1 MMRCGRLVV
10 GIIAL
15 LAICLAVNLPR
26 GAGIPA
32 ATAAAGGWVLPTG
45 PVTLTEW
52 DGGDGTKSALLRELI
67 ADYGKMHPSVKIS
80 FETDVKSLKVA
91 ASIAAGTAPEIFEAS
106 DANLQ
111 KYIAAKAV
119 EPLPPAAWGQPN
131 VEGVLA
137 LYLPHVL
144 DAVTAGHSL
153 YAVPDQLN
161 AHSLYINNRLFRA
174 AGLDP
179 VKNAPKTWDDMAQ
192 LNKMLTKKQGDRITQ
207 KGFEFRYICDDGH
220 WQAHIFHILTYQAGG
235 DVIKDGKP
243 VFNSEAG
250 LKALTTWKT
259 LVVAPAVT
267 QNTCSSPYQDFAVE
281 QDAMTFAGPHVG
293 KIVEQINPAMKGNYT
308 VVPLPQMRPA
318 QPATLIYSFNWS
330 VNARASAAQ
339 KRVAWDLIHFM
350 SSQPEMWWQRI
361 QFLQGTKG
369 WLSMPV
375 ARNTPFMSA
384 FTHDLS
390 VGRPLGRT
398 TYYAD
403 LQTIIARMVDRVV
416 LKDVD
421 PKAALAEAQA
431 EFLRASSK

>member
-1 MMRCGRLVV
+1 MRCRRGMLGLLVV
-10 GIIAL
+10 
-15 LAICLAVNLPR
+15 LAVSLGAGVLR
-26 GAGIPA
+26 GAPPA
-32 ATAAAGGWVLPTG
+32 ATAAGWVLPTEA
-45 PVTLTEW
+45 VTLNEW

-67 ADYGKMHPSVKIS
+67 AQYEQMHPNVTVK

-91 ASIAAGTAPEIFEAS
+91 AAIAAGTAPEIFEAS

-119 EPLPPAAWGQPN
+119 EPLPPAAWGQTS
-131 VEGVLA
+131 VDGVVA
-137 LYLPHVL
+137 LYLPHIL
-144 DAVTAGHSL
+144 DALISGHSL

-179 VKNAPKTWDDMAQ
+179 VKDAPKSWDDVAR
-192 LNKMLTKKQGDRITQ
+192 LNKALTKKQGDRVVQ
-207 KGFEFRYICDDGH
+207 KGFEMRYICDDGH
-220 WQAHIFHILTYQAGG
+220 WQAHIFHILVYQAGG
-235 DVIKDGKP
+235 EVIKDGKP
-243 VFNSEAG
+243 AFNSDAG
-250 LKALTTWKT
+250 QRALAVWKS

-267 QNTCSSPYQDFAVE
+267 NNTCSSPYQDFAVE

-293 KIVEQINPAMKGNYT
+293 KIVERINPAMQGNYT
-308 VVPLPQMRPA
+308 VAPLPQLRPDH
-318 QPATLIYSFNWS
+318 PATLIYSFNWT
-330 VNARASAAQ
+330 VNTRASAAR

-350 SSQPEMWWQRI
+350 SSKPEVFWQRI
-361 QFLQGTKG
+361 QFLQGTQG
-369 WLSMPV
+369 WLGMPV

-384 FTHDLS
+384 FTHDMS

-403 LQTIIARMVDRVV
+403 LQTIIARMVDKVV

-421 PKAALAEAQA
+421 PKSALAEAEQ
-431 EFLRASSK
+431 EFTRASTP

>member
-1 MMRCGRLVV
+1 MRCGRGMLGLIVV
-10 GIIAL
+10 
-15 LAICLAVNLPR
+15 LAVSL
-26 GAGIPA
+26 GAGVLRGPGPA
-32 ATAAAGGWVLPTG
+32 SATAGGWVLPSE
-45 PVTLTEW
+45 PVTLNEW

-67 ADYGKMHPSVKIS
+67 AQYEQMHPNVTVK

-91 ASIAAGTAPEIFEAS
+91 AAIAAGTAPAIFEAS

-119 EPLPPAAWGQPN
+119 EPLPPAAWGQTA
-131 VEGVLA
+131 VDGVVA

-144 DAVTAGHSL
+144 DAITAGHSL

-179 VKNAPKTWDDMAQ
+179 AKDAPKTWDDVAR
-192 LNKMLTKKQGDRITQ
+192 LNKMLTRKQGDRVVQ
-207 KGFEFRYICDDGH
+207 KGFEMRYVCDDGH
-220 WQAHIFHILTYQAGG
+220 WQAHMFHILVYQAGG
-235 DVIKDGKP
+235 DVIKDGRAA
-243 VFNSEAG
+243 FNSEAG
-250 LKALTTWKT
+250 QRALASWKS

-267 QNTCSSPYQDFAVE
+267 NNTCSSPYQDFAVE

-293 KIVEQINPAMKGNYT
+293 KIVERINPAMQGNYT
-308 VVPLPQMRPA
+308 VAPLPQLRPEH
-318 QPATLIYSFNWS
+318 PAALIYSFNWA
-330 VNARASAAQ
+330 VNTRASASQ

-350 SSQPEMWWQRI
+350 SSKPEVWWQRI
-361 QFLQGTKG
+361 QFLQGTKD
-369 WLSMPV
+369 WLGMPV

-384 FTHDLS
+384 FTHDMS

-416 LKDVD
+416 LKNVD
-421 PKAALAEAQA
+421 PKSALAEAEQ
-431 EFLRASSK
+431 EFTRASSP

>member
-1 MMRCGRLVV
+1 MRCGRGMLGLIVV
-10 GIIAL
+10 
-15 LAICLAVNLPR
+15 LAVSL
-26 GAGIPA
+26 GAGILRGPGPA
-32 ATAAAGGWVLPTG
+32 SATAGGWVLPSE
-45 PVTLTEW
+45 PVTLNEW

-67 ADYGKMHPSVKIS
+67 AQYEQMHPNVTVK

-91 ASIAAGTAPEIFEAS
+91 AAIAAGTAPAIFEAS

-111 KYIAAKAV
+111 KYIVAKAV
-119 EPLPPAAWGQPN
+119 EPLPPAAWGQT
-131 VEGVLA
+131 GVDGVVA

-144 DAVTAGHSL
+144 DAITAGHSL

-179 VKNAPKTWDDMAQ
+179 AKDAPKTWDDVAR
-192 LNKMLTKKQGDRITQ
+192 LNKMLTRKQGDRVVQ
-207 KGFEFRYICDDGH
+207 KGFEMRYVCDDGH
-220 WQAHIFHILTYQAGG
+220 WQAHMFHILVYQAGG
-235 DVIKDGKP
+235 DVIKDGRAA
-243 VFNSEAG
+243 FNSEAG
-250 LKALTTWKT
+250 QRALATWKS

-267 QNTCSSPYQDFAVE
+267 NNTCSSPYQDFAVE

-293 KIVEQINPAMKGNYT
+293 KIVERINPAMQGNYT
-308 VVPLPQMRPA
+308 VAPLPQLRPDH
-318 QPATLIYSFNWS
+318 PAALIYSFNWT
-330 VNARASAAQ
+330 VNTRASAAQ

-350 SSQPEMWWQRI
+350 SSKPEVWWQRI
-361 QFLQGTKG
+361 QFLQGTKD
-369 WLSMPV
+369 WLGMPV

-384 FTHDLS
+384 FTHDMS

-403 LQTIIARMVDRVV
+403 LQTIIARMVDKVV

-421 PKAALAEAQA
+421 ARSALADA
-431 EFLRASSK
+431 EQEFTRASTP

>member
-1 MMRCGRLVV
+1 MMRCAR
-10 GIIAL
+10 
-15 LAICLAVNLPR
+15 LAVALIAVLAVCLGTGMPR
-26 GAGIPA
+26 GAGVPA
-32 ATAAAGGWVLPTG
+32 ATAAAGGWALPTG
-45 PVTLTEW
+45 PVTLNEW

-67 ADYGKMHPSVKIS
+67 ADYEKLHPNVKIN

-91 ASIAAGTAPEIFEAS
+91 AAIASGTAPEIFEAS

-111 KYIAAKAV
+111 KYIVAKAV
-119 EPLPPAAWGQPN
+119 EPLPPAAWGQSN
-131 VEGVLA
+131 VDGVLA

-144 DAVTAGHSL
+144 DAVTAGRSL

-161 AHSLYINNRLFRA
+161 AHSLYINNRMFRA

-179 VKNAPKTWDDMAQ
+179 VKDAPKTWDDMVR
-192 LNKMLTKKQGDRITQ
+192 LDKILTKKQGDRITQ

-250 LKALTTWKT
+250 LTALRVWKS

-293 KIVEQINPAMKGNYT
+293 KIVERINPAMAGNYT
-308 VVPLPQMRPA
+308 VVPLPQLHPDH
-318 QPATLIYSFNWS
+318 PVTLIYSFNWS
-330 VNARASAAQ
+330 VNARASADQ

-350 SSQPEMWWQRI
+350 SSKPEMWWSRI

-369 WLSMPV
+369 WLTMPV

-403 LQTIIARMVDRVV
+403 LQTIIARMVDKVA

-421 PKAALAEAQA
+421 PKSALAEGSD
-431 EFLRASSK
+431 EFIRASSK

>member
-1 MMRCGRLVV
+1 MRCGRGMLSMLVV
-10 GIIAL
+10 
-15 LAICLAVNLPR
+15 LAVSL
-26 GAGIPA
+26 GAGGLRGPGPAA
-32 ATAAAGGWVLPTG
+32 ATAAGWVLPTE
-45 PVTLTEW
+45 PVTLNEW

-67 ADYGKMHPSVKIS
+67 AQYEQMHPNVTVK

-91 ASIAAGTAPEIFEAS
+91 AAIAAGTAPAIFEAS

-119 EPLPPAAWGQPN
+119 EPLPPAAWGQTS
-131 VEGVLA
+131 VDGVLA
-137 LYLPHVL
+137 LYLPHIL
-144 DAVTAGHSL
+144 DALISGHSL

-179 VKNAPKTWDDMAQ
+179 VKDAPKSWDDVAR
-192 LNKMLTKKQGDRITQ
+192 LNKALTKKQGDRVVQ
-207 KGFEFRYICDDGH
+207 KGFEMRYICDDGH
-220 WQAHIFHILTYQAGG
+220 WQAHIFHILVYQAGG
-235 DVIKDGKP
+235 EVIKDGRP
-243 VFNSEAG
+243 AFNSEAG
-250 LKALTTWKT
+250 QRALAVWKS

-267 QNTCSSPYQDFAVE
+267 NNTCSSPYQDFAVE

-293 KIVEQINPAMKGNYT
+293 KIVERINPAMQGNYT
-308 VVPLPQMRPA
+308 VAPLPQLRPDH
-318 QPATLIYSFNWS
+318 PATLIYSFNWT
-330 VNARASAAQ
+330 VNTRASAAQ

-350 SSQPEMWWQRI
+350 SSKPEVFWQRI
-361 QFLQGTKG
+361 QFLQGTQG
-369 WLSMPV
+369 WLGMPV

-384 FTHDLS
+384 FTHDMS

-403 LQTIIARMVDRVV
+403 LQTIIARMVDKVV

-421 PKAALAEAQA
+421 PRSALAAA
-431 EFLRASSK
+431 EQEFTRASTP

>member
-1 MMRCGRLVV
+1 MRCGRGMLGLIVV
-10 GIIAL
+10 
-15 LAICLAVNLPR
+15 LAVSL
-26 GAGIPA
+26 GAGVLRGPGPA
-32 ATAAAGGWVLPTG
+32 SATAGGWVLPSE
-45 PVTLTEW
+45 PVTLNEW

-67 ADYGKMHPSVKIS
+67 AQYEQMHPNVTVK

-91 ASIAAGTAPEIFEAS
+91 AAIAAGTAPAIFEAS

-119 EPLPPAAWGQPN
+119 EPLPPAAWGQT
-131 VEGVLA
+131 GVDGVVA

-144 DAVTAGHSL
+144 DAITAGHSL

-179 VKNAPKTWDDMAQ
+179 AKDAPKTWDDVAR
-192 LNKMLTKKQGDRITQ
+192 LNKMLTRKQGDRVVQ
-207 KGFEFRYICDDGH
+207 KGFEMRYVCDDGH
-220 WQAHIFHILTYQAGG
+220 WQAHMFHILVYQAGG
-235 DVIKDGKP
+235 DVIKDGRAA
-243 VFNSEAG
+243 FNSEAG
-250 LKALTTWKT
+250 QRALASWKS

-267 QNTCSSPYQDFAVE
+267 NNTCSSPYQDFAVE

-293 KIVEQINPAMKGNYT
+293 KIVERINPAMQGNYT
-308 VVPLPQMRPA
+308 VAPLPQLRPDH
-318 QPATLIYSFNWS
+318 PAALIYSFNWT
-330 VNARASAAQ
+330 VNTRASAAQ

-350 SSQPEMWWQRI
+350 SSKPEVWWQRI
-361 QFLQGTKG
+361 QFLQGTKD
-369 WLSMPV
+369 WLGMPV

-384 FTHDLS
+384 FTHDMS

-403 LQTIIARMVDRVV
+403 LQTIIARMVDKVV

-421 PKAALAEAQA
+421 ARSALADA
-431 EFLRASSK
+431 EQEFTRASTP

>member
-1 MMRCGRLVV
+1 MRCGRLAGGV
-10 GIIAL
+10 IAV
-15 LAICLAVNLPR
+15 LAICLGVGVPR
-26 GAGIPA
+26 GAGVPA
-32 ATAAAGGWVLPTG
+32 ATAAAGSWVLPTG
-45 PVTLTEW
+45 PVTLNEW

-67 ADYGKMHPSVKIS
+67 AQYEKMHPNVKVN

-91 ASIAAGTAPEIFEAS
+91 AAIAAGTAPEIFEAS

-111 KYIAAKAV
+111 KYIVAKAV

-131 VEGVLA
+131 VDGVLT

-161 AHSLYINNRLFRA
+161 AHSLYINNRMFRA

-179 VKNAPKTWDDMAQ
+179 VKDAPKTWEDVAR
-192 LNKMLTKKQGDRITQ
+192 LNKVLTKKQGDRITQ
-207 KGFEFRYICDDGH
+207 KGYEMRDVCDDGH
-220 WQAHIFHILTYQAGG
+220 WQAHMVHSLPYQSGG

-250 LKALTTWKT
+250 LRALQTWKT

-267 QNTCSSPYQDFAVE
+267 NNTCSSPYQDFAVE

-308 VVPLPQMRPA
+308 VAPLPQLRPA
-318 QPATLIYSFNWS
+318 QPATLIYSFNWT
-330 VNARASAAQ
+330 VNARASANQ

-350 SSQPEMWWQRI
+350 SSSPEMWWRRI
-361 QFLQGTKG
+361 QLLQGTKA
-369 WLSMPV
+369 WLTMPV

-398 TYYAD
+398 IYYVD
-403 LQTIIARMVDRVV
+403 LQTIIARMVDKVV

-421 PKAALAEAQA
+421 PKSALAEASD
-431 EFLRASSK
+431 EFIRASSK

>member
-1 MMRCGRLVV
+1 MRCGRGMLGLIVV
-10 GIIAL
+10 
-15 LAICLAVNLPR
+15 LAVSL
-26 GAGIPA
+26 GAGILRGPGPA
-32 ATAAAGGWVLPTG
+32 SATAGGWVLPTE
-45 PVTLTEW
+45 PVTLNEW

-67 ADYGKMHPSVKIS
+67 AQYEQMHPNVTVK

-91 ASIAAGTAPEIFEAS
+91 AAIAAGTAPAIFEAS

-119 EPLPPAAWGQPN
+119 EPLPPAAWGQTA
-131 VEGVLA
+131 VDGVVA

-144 DAVTAGHSL
+144 DAITAGHSL

-179 VKNAPKTWDDMAQ
+179 AKDAPKTWDDVAR
-192 LNKMLTKKQGDRITQ
+192 LNKMLTRKQGDRVVQ
-207 KGFEFRYICDDGH
+207 KGFEMRYVCDDGH
-220 WQAHIFHILTYQAGG
+220 WQAHMFHILVYQAGG
-235 DVIKDGKP
+235 DVIKDGRAA
-243 VFNSEAG
+243 FNSEAG
-250 LKALTTWKT
+250 QRALASWKS

-267 QNTCSSPYQDFAVE
+267 NNTCSSPYQDFAVE

-293 KIVEQINPAMKGNYT
+293 KIVERINPAMQGNYT
-308 VVPLPQMRPA
+308 VAPLPQLRPDH
-318 QPATLIYSFNWS
+318 PAALIYSFNWT
-330 VNARASAAQ
+330 VNTRASAAQ

-350 SSQPEMWWQRI
+350 SSKPEVWWQRI
-361 QFLQGTKG
+361 QFLQGTKD
-369 WLSMPV
+369 WLGMPV

-384 FTHDLS
+384 FTHDMS

-403 LQTIIARMVDRVV
+403 LQTIIARMVDKVV

-421 PKAALAEAQA
+421 ARSALADA
-431 EFLRASSK
+431 EQEFTRASTP

>member
-1 MMRCGRLVV
+1 MRCGRGMLGLIVV
-10 GIIAL
+10 
-15 LAICLAVNLPR
+15 LAVSL
-26 GAGIPA
+26 GAGILRGLGPA
-32 ATAAAGGWVLPTG
+32 SATAGGWVLPTE
-45 PVTLTEW
+45 PVTLNEW

-67 ADYGKMHPSVKIS
+67 AQYEQMHPNVTVK

-91 ASIAAGTAPEIFEAS
+91 AAIAAGTAPAIFEAS

-111 KYIAAKAV
+111 KYIVAKAV
-119 EPLPPAAWGQPN
+119 EPLPPAAWGQT
-131 VEGVLA
+131 GVDGVVA

-144 DAVTAGHSL
+144 DAITAGHSL

-179 VKNAPKTWDDMAQ
+179 AKDAPKTWDDVAR
-192 LNKMLTKKQGDRITQ
+192 LNKMLTRKQGDRVVQ
-207 KGFEFRYICDDGH
+207 KGFEMRYVCDDGH
-220 WQAHIFHILTYQAGG
+220 WQAHMFHILVYQAGG
-235 DVIKDGKP
+235 DVIKNGRAA
-243 VFNSEAG
+243 FNSEAG
-250 LKALTTWKT
+250 QRALATWKS

-267 QNTCSSPYQDFAVE
+267 NNTCSSPYQDFAVE

-293 KIVEQINPAMKGNYT
+293 KIVERINPAMQGNYT
-308 VVPLPQMRPA
+308 VAPLPQLRPDH
-318 QPATLIYSFNWS
+318 PAALIYSFNWT
-330 VNARASAAQ
+330 VNTRASAAQ

-350 SSQPEMWWQRI
+350 SSKPEVWWQRI
-361 QFLQGTKG
+361 QFLQGTKD
-369 WLSMPV
+369 WLGMPV

-384 FTHDLS
+384 FTHDMS

-403 LQTIIARMVDRVV
+403 LQTIIARMVDKVV

-421 PKAALAEAQA
+421 PKSALAEAEQ
-431 EFLRASSK
+431 EFTRASTP

>member
-1 MMRCGRLVV
+1 MRCGRGMLGLIVV
-10 GIIAL
+10 
-15 LAICLAVNLPR
+15 LAVSL
-26 GAGIPA
+26 GAGVLRGPGPA
-32 ATAAAGGWVLPTG
+32 SATAGGWVLPSE
-45 PVTLTEW
+45 PVTLNEW

-67 ADYGKMHPSVKIS
+67 AQYEQMHPNVTVK

-91 ASIAAGTAPEIFEAS
+91 AAIAAGTAPAIFEAS

-119 EPLPPAAWGQPN
+119 EPLPPAAWGQTA
-131 VEGVLA
+131 VDGVVA

-144 DAVTAGHSL
+144 DAITAGHSL

-179 VKNAPKTWDDMAQ
+179 AKDAPKTWDDVAR
-192 LNKMLTKKQGDRITQ
+192 LNKMLTRKQGDRVVQ
-207 KGFEFRYICDDGH
+207 KGFEMRYVCDDGH
-220 WQAHIFHILTYQAGG
+220 WQAHMFHILVYQAGG
-235 DVIKDGKP
+235 DVIKDGRAA
-243 VFNSEAG
+243 FNSEAG
-250 LKALTTWKT
+250 QRALASWKS

-267 QNTCSSPYQDFAVE
+267 NNTCSSPYQDFAVE

-293 KIVEQINPAMKGNYT
+293 KIVERINPAMQGNYT
-308 VVPLPQMRPA
+308 VAPLPQLRPDH
-318 QPATLIYSFNWS
+318 PAALIYSFNWT
-330 VNARASAAQ
+330 VNTRASAAQ

-350 SSQPEMWWQRI
+350 SSKPEVWWQRI
-361 QFLQGTKG
+361 QFLQGTKD
-369 WLSMPV
+369 WLGMPV

-384 FTHDLS
+384 FTHDMS

-403 LQTIIARMVDRVV
+403 LQTIIARMVDKVV

-421 PKAALAEAQA
+421 ARSALADA
-431 EFLRASSK
+431 EQEFTRASTP

>member
-1 MMRCGRLVV
+1 MRCGRGMLGLIVV
-10 GIIAL
+10 
-15 LAICLAVNLPR
+15 LAVSL
-26 GAGIPA
+26 GAGVLRGPGPA
-32 ATAAAGGWVLPTG
+32 SATAGGWVLPSE
-45 PVTLTEW
+45 PVTLNEW

-67 ADYGKMHPSVKIS
+67 AQYEQMHPNVTVK

-91 ASIAAGTAPEIFEAS
+91 AAIAAGTAPAIFEAS

-111 KYIAAKAV
+111 KYIVAKAV
-119 EPLPPAAWGQPN
+119 EPLPPAAWGQTA
-131 VEGVLA
+131 VDGVVA

-144 DAVTAGHSL
+144 DAITAGHSL

-179 VKNAPKTWDDMAQ
+179 AKDAPKTWDDVAR
-192 LNKMLTKKQGDRITQ
+192 LNKMLTRKQGDRVVQ
-207 KGFEFRYICDDGH
+207 KGFEMRYVCDDGH
-220 WQAHIFHILTYQAGG
+220 WQAHMFHILVYQAGG
-235 DVIKDGKP
+235 DVIKDGRAA
-243 VFNSEAG
+243 FNSEAG
-250 LKALTTWKT
+250 QRALASWKS

-267 QNTCSSPYQDFAVE
+267 NNTCSSPYQDFAVE

-293 KIVEQINPAMKGNYT
+293 KIVERINPAMQGNYT
-308 VVPLPQMRPA
+308 VAPLPQLRPDH
-318 QPATLIYSFNWS
+318 PAALIYSFNWT
-330 VNARASAAQ
+330 VNTRASAAQ

-350 SSQPEMWWQRI
+350 SSKPEVWWQRI
-361 QFLQGTKG
+361 QFLQGTKD
-369 WLSMPV
+369 WLGMPV

-384 FTHDLS
+384 FTHDMS

-403 LQTIIARMVDRVV
+403 LQTIIARMVDKVV

-421 PKAALAEAQA
+421 ARSALADA
-431 EFLRASSK
+431 EQEFTRASTP

>member
-1 MMRCGRLVV
+1 MRGSSRVV
-10 GIIAL
+10 LGVIAV
-15 LAICLAVNLPR
+15 LAIGLGMSAPR

-32 ATAAAGGWVLPTG
+32 ATAAAGGWALPSE
-45 PVTLTEW
+45 PVTINEW
-52 DGGDGTKSALLRELI
+52 DGGDGTKSALLKELI
-67 ADYGKMHPSVKIS
+67 AQYEKMHPNVTVK

-91 ASIAAGTAPEIFEAS
+91 AAIAAGTAPEIFEAS

-111 KYIAAKAV
+111 KYIVAKVV
-119 EPLPPAAWGQPN
+119 EPLPPAAWGQAN
-131 VEGVLA
+131 VDGVAA

-144 DAVTAGHSL
+144 DAITSGHSL

-179 VKNAPKTWDDMAQ
+179 VKDAPKTWEDVAR
-192 LNKMLTKKQGDRITQ
+192 LNKVLTKKQGDRITQ
-207 KGFEFRYICDDGH
+207 KGFEMRYVCDDGH

-235 DVIKDGKP
+235 DVITEGKP

-250 LKALTTWKT
+250 LGGAGTGEE
-259 LVVAPAVT
+259 PAGGPYVNK
-267 QNTCSSPYQDFAVE
+267 NTCSSPYQDFATE

-293 KIVEQINPAMKGNYT
+293 KIVERINPAMQGNYT
-308 VVPLPQMRPA
+308 VAPLPQLRPDH
-318 QPATLIYSFNWS
+318 PVTLIYSFNWS

-339 KRVAWDLIHFM
+339 KRVAWDLIHFL
-350 SSQPEMWWQRI
+350 SSKPELWWQQI

-369 WLSMPV
+369 WLTMPV

-398 TYYAD
+398 TYYGE
-403 LQTIIARMVDRVV
+403 LQSIIARMVDRVV

-421 PKAALAEAQA
+421 PKSALTEASD
-431 EFLRASSK
+431 EFIRASSK

>member
-1 MMRCGRLVV
+1 MRCGRGMLSMLVV
-10 GIIAL
+10 
-15 LAICLAVNLPR
+15 LAVSLGGGGLR
-26 GAGIPA
+26 GPGPAA
-32 ATAAAGGWVLPTG
+32 ATAAGWVLPTE
-45 PVTLTEW
+45 PVTLNEW

-67 ADYGKMHPSVKIS
+67 AQYEQMHPNVTVK

-91 ASIAAGTAPEIFEAS
+91 AAIAAGTAPAIFEAS

-119 EPLPPAAWGQPN
+119 EPLPPAAWGQTS
-131 VEGVLA
+131 VDGVLA
-137 LYLPHVL
+137 LYLPHIL
-144 DAVTAGHSL
+144 DALISGHSL

-179 VKNAPKTWDDMAQ
+179 VKDAPKSWDDVAR
-192 LNKMLTKKQGDRITQ
+192 LNKALTKKQGDRVVQ
-207 KGFEFRYICDDGH
+207 KGFEMRYICDDGH
-220 WQAHIFHILTYQAGG
+220 WQAHIFHILVYQAGG
-235 DVIKDGKP
+235 EVIKDGRP
-243 VFNSEAG
+243 AFNSEAG
-250 LKALTTWKT
+250 QRALAVWKS

-267 QNTCSSPYQDFAVE
+267 NNTCSSPYQDFAVE

-293 KIVEQINPAMKGNYT
+293 KIVERINPAMQGNYT
-308 VVPLPQMRPA
+308 VAPLPQLRPDH
-318 QPATLIYSFNWS
+318 PAALIYSFNWT
-330 VNARASAAQ
+330 VNTRASAAQ

-350 SSQPEMWWQRI
+350 SSKPEVFWQRI
-361 QFLQGTKG
+361 QFLQGTQG
-369 WLSMPV
+369 WLGMPV

-384 FTHDLS
+384 FTHDMS

-403 LQTIIARMVDRVV
+403 LQTIIARMVDKVV

-421 PKAALAEAQA
+421 PRSALAAA
-431 EFLRASSK
+431 EQEFTRASTP